1 MGKLD
6 GVAQRHPMLGTG
18 LLDKDSTEKEKKT
31 DLLRSFNSLENDK
44 N

>member
-18 LLDKDSTEKEKKT
+18 LLDEDSTEKEKKNRFT
-31 DLLRSFNSLENDK
+31 KEFQLIRE
-44 N
+44 